1 MLHEKLESVTV
12 NVADGSVIV
21 NGREL
26 SGISGFELVF
36 DGVWKLTVTETFFPR
51 GKNAA
56 SAITDAAHTDFT
68 ESEYC
73 R

>member
-1 MLHEKLESVTV
+1 MLREKLESVSI
-12 NVADGSVIV
+12 NVEDGSIIV

-26 SGISGFELVF
+26 SGISRFELVF
-36 DGVWKLTVTETFFPR
+36 DGSWSLTVTETFFPR

-56 SAITDAAHTDFT
+56 SVIADAARAELT
-68 ESEYC
+68 ESAEN